1 MMKHQG
7 QNIAMK
13 VFQKKQKT
21 SAISNFMPQI
31 LPDDEIAEAINP
43 LNSKR
48 KEVIN
53 AYHTWAKNWKTNGKH
68 DGHNIWLVRV
78 FLSDSR
84 GTDQSYLMKLT

>member
-21 SAISNFMPQI
+21 SAISNFMPKI

-53 AYHTWAKNWKTNGKH
+53 AYHT
-68 DGHNIWLVRV
+68 
-78 FLSDSR
+78 
-84 GTDQSYLMKLT
+84 